1 MIDPFVVYD
10 DVDYSLVRGV
20 ILDAI
25 HSRKLDKLAEIAVC
39 NFIPFLCVVIVFFWF
54 FL

>member
-10 DVDYSLVRGV
+10 VYSLMRGV

-25 HSRKLDKLAEIAVC
+25 HSRKLDKLAENAVC
-39 NFIPFLCVVIVFFWF
+39 SIISFLCCDCFCFS
-54 FL
+54 L